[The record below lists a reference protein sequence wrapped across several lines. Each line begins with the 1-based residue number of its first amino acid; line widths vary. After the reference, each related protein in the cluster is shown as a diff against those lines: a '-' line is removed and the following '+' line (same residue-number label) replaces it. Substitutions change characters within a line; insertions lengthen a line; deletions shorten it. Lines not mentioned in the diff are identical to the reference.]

1 MVLGAGILPVLV
13 GRRAQL
19 SRPTDVD
26 LDRLELRLHRDGRAV
41 RAVLVVLALS
51 VLVVLTLS
59 VLVAPSLESLAES
72 SVVVAVLVVLLPI
85 VARGRDLVTVEVVDE
100 GAQGRRRTREALRR
114 RDEQGRG
121 FDDVQCD

>member
-13 GRRAQL
+13 GWCAQL

-41 RAVLVVLALS
+41 RAVLLAL
-51 VLVVLTLS
+51 VLSAL
-59 VLVAPSLESLAES
+59 S
-72 SVVVAVLVVLLPI
+72 SVTLAVVTLAVVTLAVLVAVLVVVLVVVVPI
-85 VARGRDLVTVEVVDE
+85 VAGRRNLVTGEVVDE
-100 GAQGRRRTREALRR
+100 GAQGRRRPGEALRR

-121 FDDVQCD
+121 FDDVHRD